1 MNDDLTRDDVTP
13 EEKLL
18 SDVDRWRDSI
28 LDFVVE
34 CLDVEPTKQQEAALA
49 AFSKPGA
56 HVSIRSGH
64 GTGKSTMF
72 AWVALWALVCFWDV
86 KVPATAPTAHQLE
99 DILFPEIEKWR
110 SRMLEP
116 WRSSIRVKGDK
127 VTMDGTP
134 GFVAARTGRK
144 ENPEAL
150 QGFHADNIVFLIDEA
165 SGIPEQI
172 FEVARG
178 ALSTEGARILMAANP
193 TRLTGYFY
201 NSHHKNRD
209 LWTRFQF
216 SCLDSPRVSPTYA
229 REIADEYGED
239 SDMYRVRVL
248 GEFPHASVQQFMP
261 GDIIEAAMGKHLRED
276 MFSFAPIVIGV
287 DVAMFGGDRSVI
299 FLRQGLYSNI
309 LYQSRSN
316 TPETLAAHA
325 ARLYDEH
332 KADALIVDATG
343 VGEAVM
349 SSLRLMNR
357 SPIAFY
363 AGEKSLLPNCAN
375 RRTEVWYKMR
385 EWFRSGGA
393 IPDNSDLR
401 DDLVGPEFQYAHGS
415 NKILLERKQEMAKR
429 GLASPD
435 LADALAVT
443 FGAEVI
449 RADDRREEYRGHD
462 SKSYGSQDYDPT
474 AF

>member
-1 MNDDLTRDDVTP
+1 M
-13 EEKLL
+13 K
-18 SDVDRWRDSI
+18 SDKAAVNERLVSTVDRWRDNI

-34 CLDVEPTKQQEAALA
+34 CLDAEPTKQQEEALN
-49 AFSKPGA
+49 AFSVPGA

-64 GTGKSTMF
+64 GTGKSTIF

-86 KVPATAPTAHQLE
+86 KIPATAPTAHQLE

-110 SRMLEP
+110 ARMLEP
-116 WRSSIRVKGDK
+116 WRSAIQVKSDK
-127 VTMDGTP
+127 VTMAGTP

-150 QGFHADNIVFLIDEA
+150 QGFHAENLIFLIDEA

-216 SCLDSPRVSPTYA
+216 SCLDSPRVSPAYA
-229 REIADEYGED
+229 KEIAEEYGED

-248 GEFPHASVQQFMP
+248 GEFPHASEMQFMP
-261 GDIIEAAMGKHLRED
+261 GDIVEAAMGRHLREE
-276 MFSFAPIVIGV
+276 MFDFAPVVIGV
-287 DVAMFGGDRSVI
+287 DVALFGGDRSVV
-299 FLRQGLYSNI
+299 FLRQGLMSKI
-309 LYQSRSN
+309 LYQKRGVK
-316 TPETLAAHA
+316 PEELAARVA
-325 ARLYDEH
+325 MFEDEY
-332 KADALIVDATG
+332 KADAVIVDATG
-343 VGEAVM
+343 VGEGVM

-363 AGEKSLLPNCAN
+363 AGEKALLDNCHN
-375 RRTEVWYKMR
+375 RRAEVWYKMR
-385 EWFRSGGA
+385 KWFAEGGA
-393 IPDNSDLR
+393 IPDDSDLR
-401 DDLVGPEFQYAHGS
+401 DDLVGPEYSTNNRGQ
-415 NKILLERKQEMAKR
+415 IQLERKQDMKKR

-443 FGAEVI
+443 FGAEV
-449 RADDRREEYRGHD
+449 RRREARPLFSAGRSCLADEE
-462 SKSYGSQDYDPT
+462 YDPY
-474 AF
+474 A

>member
-1 MNDDLTRDDVTP
+1 MNDEPTP
-13 EEKLL
+13 EEKLI
-18 SDVDRWRDSI
+18 SDVERWRDSI

-34 CLDVEPTKQQEAALA
+34 CLDAEPTKQQESALI
-49 AFSKPGA
+49 AFSRPGA

-72 AWVALWALVCFWDV
+72 AWIALWALICFWDV

-116 WRSSIRVKGDK
+116 WKSAIRVKGDK

-150 QGFHADNIVFLIDEA
+150 QGFHADHMIFLIDEA
-165 SGIPEQI
+165 SGIPETV

-193 TRLTGYFY
+193 TRLSGYFY
-201 NSHHKNRD
+201 NSHHRNRD

-216 SCLDSPRVSPTYA
+216 SCLDSPRVSPAYA
-229 REIADEYGED
+229 SEIADEYGED

-248 GEFPHASVQQFMP
+248 GEFPNASVTQFMP
-261 GDIIEAAMGKHLRED
+261 GDVVEAAMGKHLRSE
-276 MFSFAPIVIGV
+276 MFDFAPKILGV

-299 FLRQGLYSNI
+299 VLRQGLYSNI
-309 LYQSRSN
+309 VYQTRGN
-316 TPETLAAHA
+316 TPEQLAGHA

-349 SSLRLMNR
+349 SSLRLMHR

-363 AGEKSLLPNCAN
+363 AGEKSLLANCAN

-385 EWFRSGGA
+385 EWFLSGGA
-393 IPDNSDLR
+393 VPDDPDLR
-401 DDLVGPEFQYAHGS
+401 DDLVGPEYQYTTGK
-415 NKILLERKQEMAKR
+415 NLIQLERKADMKKR

-435 LADALAVT
+435 LADALALT
-443 FGAEVI
+443 FAADVAKRIDLGGA
-449 RADDRREEYRGHD
+449 ANASAYHTAGRR
-462 SKSYGSQDYDPT
+462 YDPFWRT
-474 AF
+474 RKK

>member
-1 MNDDLTRDDVTP
+1 M
-13 EEKLL
+13 K
-18 SDVDRWRDSI
+18 SDKAAVNERLVSTVDRWRDNI

-34 CLDVEPTKQQEAALA
+34 CLDAEPTKQQEEALN
-49 AFSKPGA
+49 AFSVPGA

-64 GTGKSTMF
+64 GTGKSTIF

-86 KVPATAPTAHQLE
+86 KIPATAPTAHQLE

-110 SRMLEP
+110 ARMLEP
-116 WRSSIRVKGDK
+116 WRSAIQVKSDK
-127 VTMDGTP
+127 VVMDGTP

-150 QGFHADNIVFLIDEA
+150 QGFHADNLIFLIDEA

-216 SCLDSPRVSPTYA
+216 SCLDSPRVSPAYA
-229 REIADEYGED
+229 KEIAEEYGED

-248 GEFPHASVQQFMP
+248 GEFPHASEMQFMP
-261 GDIIEAAMGKHLRED
+261 GDVVEAAMGRHLREE
-276 MFSFAPIVIGV
+276 MFDFAPVVIGV
-287 DVAMFGGDRSVI
+287 DVAMFGGDRSVV
-299 FLRQGLYSNI
+299 FLRQGLMSKM
-309 LYQSRSN
+309 LYQKRGIK
-316 TPETLAAHA
+316 PEELAARVA
-325 ARLYDEH
+325 MFEDEYR
-332 KADALIVDATG
+332 ADAVIVDATG

-363 AGEKSLLPNCAN
+363 AGEKGLLESCHN

-385 EWFRSGGA
+385 KWLCDGGA
-393 IPDNSDLR
+393 IPDEADLR
-401 DDLVGPEFQYAHGS
+401 DDLVGPEYSTNSRGQ
-415 NKILLERKQEMAKR
+415 LQLERKQDMKKR

-443 FGAEVI
+443 FGAEVRPKHDI
-449 RADDRREEYRGHD
+449 QKTVRRRPAR
-462 SKSYGSQDYDPT
+462 SKDP
-474 AF
+474 F

>member
-1 MNDDLTRDDVTP
+1 M
-13 EEKLL
+13 K
-18 SDVDRWRDSI
+18 SDKAAVNERLVSTVDRWRDNI

-34 CLDVEPTKQQEAALA
+34 CLDAEPTKQQEEALN
-49 AFSKPGA
+49 AFSVPGA

-64 GTGKSTMF
+64 GTGKSTIF

-86 KVPATAPTAHQLE
+86 KIPATAPTAHQLE

-110 SRMLEP
+110 ARMLEP
-116 WRSSIRVKGDK
+116 WRSAIQVKSDK
-127 VTMDGTP
+127 VVMDGTP

-150 QGFHADNIVFLIDEA
+150 QGFHADNLIFLIDEA

-216 SCLDSPRVSPTYA
+216 SCLDSPRVSPAYA
-229 REIADEYGED
+229 KEIAEEYGED

-248 GEFPHASVQQFMP
+248 GEFPHASEMQFMP
-261 GDIIEAAMGKHLRED
+261 GDVVEAAMGRHLREE
-276 MFSFAPIVIGV
+276 MFDFAPVVIGV
-287 DVAMFGGDRSVI
+287 DVAMFGGDRSVV
-299 FLRQGLYSNI
+299 FLRQGLMSKM
-309 LYQSRSN
+309 LYQKRGVK
-316 TPETLAAHA
+316 PEELAARVA
-325 ARLYDEH
+325 MFEDEYR
-332 KADALIVDATG
+332 ADAVIVDATG

-357 SPIAFY
+357 SPVAFY
-363 AGEKSLLPNCAN
+363 AGEKALLENCHN

-385 EWFRSGGA
+385 KWLCDGGA
-393 IPDNSDLR
+393 VPDEADLR
-401 DDLVGPEFQYAHGS
+401 DDLVGPEYSTNSRGQ
-415 NKILLERKQEMAKR
+415 LQLERKQDMKKR

-443 FGAEVI
+443 FGAEVRPKHDI
-449 RADDRREEYRGHD
+449 QKTVRRRPAR
-462 SKSYGSQDYDPT
+462 SKDP
-474 AF
+474 F

>member
-1 MNDDLTRDDVTP
+1 M
-13 EEKLL
+13 K
-18 SDVDRWRDSI
+18 SDKTAVNERLVSTVDRWRDNI

-34 CLDVEPTKQQEAALA
+34 CLDAEPTRQQEAALK
-49 AFSKPGA
+49 AFSVPGA

-64 GTGKSTMF
+64 GTGKSTIF

-86 KVPATAPTAHQLE
+86 KIPATAPTAHQLE

-110 SRMLEP
+110 ACMLEP
-116 WRSSIRVKGDK
+116 WRSAIQVKSDK
-127 VTMDGTP
+127 VTMAGTP

-150 QGFHADNIVFLIDEA
+150 QGFHADNLIFLIDEA

-216 SCLDSPRVSPTYA
+216 SCLDSPRVSPAYA
-229 REIADEYGED
+229 KEIAEEYGED

-248 GEFPHASVQQFMP
+248 GEFPHASEMQFMP
-261 GDIIEAAMGKHLRED
+261 GDVVEAAMGRHLREE
-276 MFSFAPIVIGV
+276 MFDFAPVVIGV
-287 DVAMFGGDRSVI
+287 DVAMFGGDRSVV
-299 FLRQGLYSNI
+299 FLRQGLMSKI
-309 LYQSRSN
+309 LYQKRGVRPEELASRVAMF
-316 TPETLAAHA
+316 E
-325 ARLYDEH
+325 DEY
-332 KADALIVDATG
+332 KADAVIVDATG

-363 AGEKSLLPNCAN
+363 AGEKALLDNCHN
-375 RRTEVWYKMR
+375 RRAEVWYKMR
-385 EWFRSGGA
+385 KWLYEGGA
-393 IPDNSDLR
+393 IPDDSDLR
-401 DDLVGPEFQYAHGS
+401 DDLVGPEYSTNSRGQ
-415 NKILLERKQEMAKR
+415 IQLERKQDMKKR

-435 LADALAVT
+435 LADALAMT
-443 FGAEVI
+443 FGAEV
-449 RADDRREEYRGHD
+449 RAKHDIQKTVRRRPAR
-462 SKSYGSQDYDPT
+462 SKDP
-474 AF
+474 F

>member
-1 MNDDLTRDDVTP
+1 MSNVNAAVNERLVST
-13 EEKLL
+13 
-18 SDVDRWRDSI
+18 VDRWRDSI

-34 CLDVEPTKQQEAALA
+34 CLDAQPTKQQEAALK
-49 AFSKPGA
+49 AFSVPGA

-64 GTGKSTMF
+64 GTGKSTIF

-86 KVPATAPTAHQLE
+86 KIPATAPTAHQLE

-110 SRMLEP
+110 ARMLEP
-116 WRSSIRVKGDK
+116 WRSAIQVKSDK
-127 VTMDGTP
+127 VVMDGTP

-150 QGFHADNIVFLIDEA
+150 QGFHADNLIFLIDEA

-216 SCLDSPRVSPTYA
+216 SCLDSPRVSPAYA
-229 REIADEYGED
+229 KEIAEEYGED

-248 GEFPHASVQQFMP
+248 GEFPHASEMQFMP
-261 GDIIEAAMGKHLRED
+261 GDVVEAAMGRHLREE
-276 MFSFAPIVIGV
+276 MFDFAPVVIGV
-287 DVAMFGGDRSVI
+287 DVAMFGGDRSVV
-299 FLRQGLYSNI
+299 FLRQGLMSKM
-309 LYQSRSN
+309 LYQK
-316 TPETLAAHA
+316 L
-325 ARLYDEH
+325 
-332 KADALIVDATG
+332 
-343 VGEAVM
+343 

-363 AGEKSLLPNCAN
+363 AGEKGLLENCHN

-385 EWFRSGGA
+385 KWLCDGGA
-393 IPDNSDLR
+393 IPDEADLR
-401 DDLVGPEFQYAHGS
+401 DDLVGPEYSTNSRGQ
-415 NKILLERKQEMAKR
+415 LQLERKQDMKKR

-443 FGAEVI
+443 FGAEV
-449 RADDRREEYRGHD
+449 RRREARPRF
-462 SKSYGSQDYDPT
+462 SSASYTADEEYDPY
-474 AF
+474 A